1 MAILSSGELM
11 HASGTDSLESTGA
24 HRQHARVI
32 VWAFKAVTCVSYS
45 PISDRAATASN
56 DKTVRIWNLR

>member
-32 VWAFKAVTCVSYS
+32 VWAFQGG
-45 PISDRAATASN
+45 N
-56 DKTVRIWNLR
+56 VRDV